1 MLRKCFTNVFG
12 ENAKAKLVNLKS
24 AFKNPKTMVV
34 KFKFKFKEILIR
46 IKNYKIQPKDLRC
59 SVKTTAA
66 TFAFMAALIANVAN
80 ASEKTTKSVTLIING
95 TNNYYQT
102 NEKTVGDFL
111 LSAGV
116 EFDESAKINEDES
129 AEIYDNMEIDVVQ
142 NEVKDVEYKEILQ
155 YKTEIEY
162 SDELEVGTSQVKTN
176 GAEGEKKITVSTVY
190 TDGEAGESS
199 KKEEIVKEP
208 VNQVVVVGTKKKVVP
223 DTKYGYTDIITM
235 SATAYAPVV
244 ECCGKD
250 DGITANG
257 SYAGRGV
264 VAVDPTVIPLGT
276 KLYVQGYGFC
286 VAADTGGAIKGNK
299 IDLCY
304 NTYQEA
310 LNYGRKDVKVYI
322 LS

>member
-1 MLRKCFTNVFG
+1 MLRKYFKGIFDG
-12 ENAKAKLVNLKS
+12 NLKMR
-24 AFKNPKTMVV
+24 FVNFRTGIKNRIPN
-34 KFKFKFKEILIR
+34 FKESIIR
-46 IKNYKIQPKDLRC
+46 IRDYKIRPQDLKIGA
-59 SVKTTAA
+59 KTVTAS
-66 TFAFMAALIANVAN
+66 FAFMAALIANVAN
-80 ASEKTTKSVTLIING
+80 ASEKTTNSVNLVING

-102 NEKTVGDFL
+102 TEKTVGDFL
-111 LSAGV
+111 ASAGV

-129 AEIYDNMEIDVVQ
+129 AEVYDNMDIVVVQ
-142 NEVKDVEYKEILQ
+142 DEVKDVEYKEIIN

-176 GAEGEKKITVSTVY
+176 GEDGEKKITVSTVY
-190 TDGEAGESS
+190 SGGEAGESS
-199 KKEEIVKEP
+199 KKEEVVKEA

-223 DTKYGYTDIITM
+223 ETKYEYTDMITM

-250 DGITANG
+250 DGITASG
-257 SYAGRGV
+257 MKAGYGV
-264 VAVDPTVIPLGT
+264 VAVDPTVVPLGT

-322 LS
+322 LG